1 MTEENNYKI
10 LHYLKLKEKLSEIK
24 TKRHN
29 LNPSFNAKNSL
40 VTNDSIISSSNNI
53 NYSNKINTDI
63 LPTNKNNIKPK
74 IIGNNVKKIDYI
86 YSPRTR
92 FVLEKDEE
100 EKLYHDLCIDFDP
113 MTIKIMKAYFKERLG
128 ELNEIEF
135 ISILK
140 NYLSEWYP
148 NLPNREKIMVKLLSR
163 LFKDIDLNCNEII
176 TWEDFTEY
184 LTYNSS
190 NMNKK
195 KLNYDLRMYTH
206 SKKNLEN
213 IPSNELITYAFYI
226 EKYNLIGIITENSS
240 IIEFFNADSLKKV
253 KTSIDVKKTQIDID
267 QIQLKEFEIRAKE
280 IIEQQIKRN
289 KMKLLLNKENRLNS
303 FSLKNINIK
312 DNIEKISKENPK
324 KIKRVKTPEKLK
336 EEIRQI
342 NINSDFEKKKKDFNK
357 KLTILTT
364 CFVNDLDLLF
374 VSSSNNKISAWKYI
388 NAEFV
393 NVNQLE
399 DDIVKNDD
407 NYAVFS
413 SILPQYTLDW
423 EPISKRL
430 YTGQADGKILVWDV
444 HKSKNIEYLTLD
456 FHKAKEQREEEMKR
470 KINGFH
476 FLKETNKLSQLTNS
490 SLKKDTT
497 SKFENREKQNLLFN
511 LGIKMLVNIKK
522 DMSRE
527 SVSCIKVLGKMQILA
542 AAYYNGN
549 VILWD
554 TLLHEYRKFYN
565 DQTTGIYQIE
575 YNLMKNMIFTCGFDH
590 NIYIYDPFID
600 QHCIQKLTGHT
611 YSINSIAFNNDN
623 DEFISIDII
632 GNIKI
637 WDLKNNYN
645 FQTININEAIHYVK
659 KVNNNQV
666 DLQNKISSNQK
677 MIFLSK
683 VNKIFTYGEKL
694 MIFGKESYYF
704 PDQCD
709 SQTVLGCFYNPRLY
723 LFYTICLKKIKLWNI
738 FNGRLVRVY
747 EEFLQNTTYEI
758 ISFCTDEMI
767 NKLYF
772 GDNLGHI
779 FCMNLNY
786 GNIIKEF
793 IPHKKEII
801 SLHYSDK
808 NHLLISLSNDNIIK
822 IHCENDIKSKE
833 IKKEIIL
840 DNLDITTI
848 NYNIEYNHLLIG
860 TTQGEVKYFD
870 MSHLKL
876 ESFIIDSN
884 YKKSYKNDPII
895 NILILDEYPI
905 CLICHESSRNVFEII
920 PPHPFKYTFFGEFT
934 NFHIFEELN
943 YEKKNSKII
952 SLSADKINGMLY
964 FGDMQG
970 YINCYSVQKLLEL
983 FNNGIISENIDIT
996 KNRSLF
1002 YEKIKILKNYQ
1013 IEYISCFKSHTEPIK
1028 YLKFFDIDPNILVT
1042 IGNDRKVK
1050 LFSPKG
1056 EYIDEFRQ
1064 SMEKY
1069 KEVPIGIKYYFADP
1083 FVSKVNSD
1091 EIKGSNI
1098 VFRKDIENFRHK
1110 KNRLSLDKMRKNNLP
1125 IEEYNNKIIEYNA
1138 QERLF
1143 LLTKNCGLKI
1153 DRSSPWNYIPDLELI
1168 LSEEKT
1174 ELDNK
1179 MEEIKKL
1186 EMKYNINNSYEAIY
1200 NESYKPRFFT
1210 DIDEIKVKDFGDT
1223 LNQKIKIIKLALSKY
1238 EKNSDN
1244 YKIYEKEIK
1253 RIDNITYKNEVKL
1266 MYGDRT
1272 PKKIKTKKI
1281 IEYEKERN
1289 YILGIKKIR
1298 FKNIKKQF
1306 NYYKEDFNR
1315 NIRELKMKLENK
1327 LSLSYNK
1334 INVKN
1339 NETDR
1344 NKKIIKYLKLN
1355 TNIKKKLLP
1364 SLSNIVKNRN
1374 ISPPSQIVYKSENN
1388 IKTNKKKL
1396 KKVRFI

>member
-1 MTEENNYKI
+1 MTEENNNKI
-10 LHYLKLKEKLSEIK
+10 LHYLKLKEKLSVIN

-29 LNPSFNAKNSL
+29 LSPSFNLKNSL
-40 VTNDSIISSSNNI
+40 ITNDSIMSMNNNI
-53 NYSNKINTDI
+53 NYNNNIITDI
-63 LPTNKNNIKPK
+63 SPTNKNNFKSK
-74 IIGNNVKKIDYI
+74 KIGNDVKKIDYI
-86 YSPRTR
+86 YSPRTS
-92 FVLEKDEE
+92 FVMEKEEE

-113 MTIKIMKAYFKERLG
+113 MTIKIMKIYFKERLG
-128 ELNEIEF
+128 ELNENEF

-140 NYLSEWYP
+140 NYLSGWHP

-163 LFKDIDLNCNEII
+163 LFKDIDLNFKEII
-176 TWEDFTEY
+176 TWDDFTEY
-184 LTYNSS
+184 LTHNSS

-213 IPSNELITYAFYI
+213 IPSHELITYAFYI
-226 EKYNLIGIITENSS
+226 EKYNLIGIIYENSS
-240 IIEFFNADSLKKV
+240 IIEFFNADTLKKV
-253 KTSIDVKKTQIDID
+253 RAFIDVKKTQIDID
-267 QIQLKEFEIRAKE
+267 QIQLKEFELRAKH
-280 IIEQQIKRN
+280 IIEQQLKRN
-289 KMKLLLNKENRLNS
+289 KIKLLLLSKENRLNS
-303 FSLKNINIK
+303 PSLKSINIK
-312 DNIEKISKENPK
+312 EKIDKKPNEIPK
-324 KIKRVKTPEKLK
+324 KIKRLKTPEKLK

-342 NINSDFEKKKKDFNK
+342 NINSNFEKKKKDFNK

-374 VSSSNNKISAWKYI
+374 VSSSNNKISAWKYT

-413 SILPQYTLDW
+413 SLLPQYTLDW

-430 YTGQADGKILVWDV
+430 YTGQADGKILVWDL
-444 HKSKNIEYLTLD
+444 HKSKNIEHLTLD
-456 FHKAKEQREEEMKR
+456 FHKAKEQKEEEMKK
-470 KINGFH
+470 KINDFH
-476 FLKETNKLSQLTNS
+476 FYKEANKLSQLTNS

-497 SKFENREKQNLLFN
+497 TKFENREKQNSLFN

-565 DQTTGIYQIE
+565 DQNTGIYQIE
-575 YNLMKNMIFTCGFDH
+575 YNLIKNLIFTCGFDH

-600 QHCIQKLTGHT
+600 QHCIQKLIGHT
-611 YSINSIAFNNDN
+611 YSINSIAFNNEH

-645 FQTININEAIHYVK
+645 FQTININEAIQYMK
-659 KVNNNQV
+659 KGGNNQI
-666 DLQNKISSNQK
+666 DLQNRISSNQK

-694 MIFGKESYYF
+694 MVFGKESYYF
-704 PDQCD
+704 PNQCD
-709 SQTVLGCFYNPRLY
+709 SQTILGCFYNPSLY
-723 LFYTICLKKIKLWNI
+723 LFYTICLKKIKIWNI

-747 EEFLQNTTYEI
+747 EEFFQNNTYEI
-758 ISFCTDEMI
+758 VSFCTDEMI
-767 NKLYF
+767 KKLYI

-808 NHLLISLSNDNIIK
+808 NNLLISLGNDNIIK
-822 IHCENDIKSKE
+822 IHTENDIKSKE
-833 IKKEIIL
+833 IKKEIVL
-840 DNLDITTI
+840 DNLDISLL
-848 NYNIEYNHLLIG
+848 NYNMEYNLLFIG
-860 TTQGEVKYFD
+860 TTQGELKYFNI
-870 MSHLKL
+870 SHLKL
-876 ESFIIDSN
+876 EVFNIDSE
-884 YKKSYKNDPII
+884 YKKRFKNDPII

-905 CLICHESSRNVFEII
+905 CLICHESSRN
-920 PPHPFKYTFFGEFT
+920 
-934 NFHIFEELN
+934 IFEELN
-943 YEKKNSKII
+943 NEKKNSRII
-952 SLSADKINGMLY
+952 SLSADKINGILY

-970 YINCYSVQKLLEL
+970 YINCYSIKKLLEL
-983 FNNGIISENIDIT
+983 FNNGIINDEIDKNNNINT
-996 KNRSLF
+996 FK
-1002 YEKIKILKNYQ
+1002 EKVNILKKYQ
-1013 IEYISCFKSHTEPIK
+1013 IEYIFCFKGHSEPIK
-1028 YLKFFDIDPNILVT
+1028 YLKYFDIDPSILVT
-1042 IGNDRKVK
+1042 IANDRKVK
-1050 LFSPKG
+1050 IFSPKG

-1069 KEVPIGIKYYFADP
+1069 KEVPIGIKYYFTDP

-1091 EIKGSNI
+1091 EIKESHI
-1098 VFRKDIENFRHK
+1098 VFRKDIENFRYK
-1110 KNRLSLDKMRKNNLP
+1110 RNRLSLDKMRKVNLP
-1125 IEEYNNKIIEYNA
+1125 IAEYNNKIIEYNA

-1143 LLTKNCGLKI
+1143 LLTKNCGLNI

-1168 LSEEKT
+1168 LSEEKI
-1174 ELDNK
+1174 ELENK
-1179 MEEIKKL
+1179 MVEIKKL
-1186 EMKYNINNSYEAIY
+1186 ETKYNINNSYEAIY
-1200 NESYKPRFFT
+1200 NESYRPKFFT
-1210 DIDEIKVKDFGDT
+1210 DIDEIKVKDFGDN
-1223 LNQKIKIIKLALSKY
+1223 LNHKIKIIKLALSKY

-1244 YKIYEKEIK
+1244 YKTYEKELK
-1253 RIDNITYKNEVKL
+1253 RIDNISYKNEVKFI
-1266 MYGDRT
+1266 YGDKS

-1281 IEYEKERN
+1281 VEYEKERN
-1289 YILGIKKIR
+1289 FILGTKKNR

-1315 NIRELKMKLENK
+1315 NILELKTKLENK
-1327 LSLSYNK
+1327 LNLSDNK
-1334 INVKN
+1334 ININKN
-1339 NETDR
+1339 KHDI
-1344 NKKIIKYLKLN
+1344 NKKMIKYLKLN

-1364 SLSNIVKNRN
+1364 SLSNKVKNKN
-1374 ISPPSQIVYKSENN
+1374 ISPPPIIYKSESNV
-1388 IKTNKKKL
+1388 KTNKNEL
-1396 KKVRFI
+1396 KKVNFK